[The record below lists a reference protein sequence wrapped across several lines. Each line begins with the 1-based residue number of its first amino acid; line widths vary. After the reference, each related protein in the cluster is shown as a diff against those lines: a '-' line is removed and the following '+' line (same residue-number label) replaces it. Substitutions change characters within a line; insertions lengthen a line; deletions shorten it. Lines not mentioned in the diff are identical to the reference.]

1 MPHVPD
7 ITTHAAHDPELIAAY
22 AAGDATGPELDAALT
37 LVAGCAECAALHHD
51 LRLIA
56 AALPGLPAPVRP
68 RDFRLSAEQA
78 AALRPRGWRALA
90 ATFAGPGFGFA
101 APLGTALATLGLVG
115 LLVSGPGLPFLASG
129 GTTAGTVEYAAGSAA
144 SAGPGPML
152 LPGEA
157 PAASPALSAAPS
169 AAPSSDLAGG
179 GAVNADGQPT
189 AGPQTLT
196 GTVTPAPA
204 SPQASDGSTTGAA
217 TQRVGS
223 GPVTPIRSLPTGSA
237 DGTDAGTGA
246 AGAVS
251 MTSVAA
257 GALVLAGLLLV
268 GLRLLARR
276 AA

>member
-22 AAGDATGPELDAALT
+22 AAGDATGPELDTALA

-56 AALPGLPAPVRP
+56 ATLPGLPAPVRR

-129 GTTAGTVEYAAGSAA
+129 GTTAGTAGSAA
-144 SAGPGPML
+144 GTSADNVMSQVQTEAATAAPSMAGPLAPVVGP
-152 LPGEA
+152 PGKADLASPA
-157 PAASPALSAAPS
+157 PAASQDVDTAAGGEPSPAAVPGATAVPERNLGAQPVPAPTSAS
-169 AAPSSDLAGG
+169 GETTTLAG
-179 GAVNADGQPT
+179 
-189 AGPQTLT
+189 
-196 GTVTPAPA
+196 
-204 SPQASDGSTTGAA
+204 S
-217 TQRVGS
+217 
-223 GPVTPIRSLPTGSA
+223 
-237 DGTDAGTGA
+237 GTG
-246 AGAVS
+246 GPSPWPIVF
-251 MTSVAA
+251 
-257 GALVLAGLLLV
+257 ALVVVGGAGLLAI
-268 GLRLLARR
+268 RLIARRLAR
-276 AA
+276 